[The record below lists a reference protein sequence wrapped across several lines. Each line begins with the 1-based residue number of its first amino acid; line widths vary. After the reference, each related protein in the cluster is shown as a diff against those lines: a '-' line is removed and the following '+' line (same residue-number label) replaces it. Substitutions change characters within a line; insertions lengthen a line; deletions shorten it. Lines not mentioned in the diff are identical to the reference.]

1 MELLNTGIAGL
12 DRMLNGGIPRGHIV
26 TTLGSFG
33 TGKTTLALQFTYA
46 GLSNG
51 DNCIYMSLEEDEEE
65 LIKTAEMFGWG
76 FKQYIES
83 GKLILIKLSAMNI
96 KSTIERIEKELP
108 DLFRTFGA
116 ERLVVDPITLYE
128 MILDTDTERRD
139 YLFNFAQ
146 VVKESGITALFTS
159 ETDKEY
165 PYSSKYGLA
174 EYISDGVISLRHV
187 RAGDLHAIT
196 TIIEVSKMRRLEHS
210 HEIKPYN
217 ITKDGIVVHA
227 GSAVFSSMPDY
238 PAVQE

>member
-1 MELLNTGIAGL
+1 MNTGIAGL

-116 ERLVVDPITLYE
+116 ERLVVDPNGTTL
-128 MILDTDTERRD
+128 R
-139 YLFNFAQ
+139 
-146 VVKESGITALFTS
+146 K
-159 ETDKEY
+159 
-165 PYSSKYGLA
+165 
-174 EYISDGVISLRHV
+174 
-187 RAGDLHAIT
+187 
-196 TIIEVSKMRRLEHS
+196 
-210 HEIKPYN
+210 
-217 ITKDGIVVHA
+217 
-227 GSAVFSSMPDY
+227 
-238 PAVQE
+238 